1 MHFSAARR
9 IAARSIN
16 IRVAMRGV
24 CWGLVLCL
32 LSTWAWAQA
41 VFPLRPMRIVVPAPP
56 GGGTDILARMVARKL
71 IEAWGRQV
79 IVDNRGG
86 ASGMIGSEI
95 VARAD
100 ADGHTLLISF
110 TSHVTNPTLYP
121 KMPYDTLR
129 DFAGVAVVAIVPS
142 VLLIH
147 ISLPPTTMKEFI
159 AYVKERPGKLTY
171 GSAGS
176 GSAGHLSAVLFTSM
190 TGSSMIHVPYKGSG
204 PALPDLL
211 AGQLNLMF
219 GNMASAVPHVKSGKI
234 RALAVT
240 SARRS
245 AAAPELPTFAE
256 SGLPGYD
263 SSAWFA
269 LFAPSKTPAAVV
281 AKINNEVNQ
290 MMRTSDM
297 KERMLPLGAD
307 AVAMTPAELDKTV
320 RTEIVKWAKV
330 IRESGARSD

>member
-1 MHFSAARR
+1 MA
-9 IAARSIN
+9 
-16 IRVAMRGV
+16 
-24 CWGLVLCL
+24 
-32 LSTWAWAQA
+32 
-41 VFPLRPMRIVVPAPP
+41 
-56 GGGTDILARMVARKL
+56 
-71 IEAWGRQV
+71 
-79 IVDNRGG
+79 
-86 ASGMIGSEI
+86 
-95 VARAD
+95 
-100 ADGHTLLISF
+100 
-110 TSHVTNPTLYP
+110 
-121 KMPYDTLR
+121 YDTLR
-129 DFAGVAVVAIVPS
+129 DFAGVAVAAIVPS

-211 AGQLNLMF
+211 AGQLNLML
-219 GNMASAVPHVKSGKI
+219 GNMASAVPHIKSGKI

-245 AAAPELPTFAE
+245 AAVPELPTFAE

>member
-1 MHFSAARR
+1 
-9 IAARSIN
+9 
-16 IRVAMRGV
+16 
-24 CWGLVLCL
+24 
-32 LSTWAWAQA
+32 
-41 VFPLRPMRIVVPAPP
+41 
-56 GGGTDILARMVARKL
+56 
-71 IEAWGRQV
+71 
-79 IVDNRGG
+79 
-86 ASGMIGSEI
+86 
-95 VARAD
+95 
-100 ADGHTLLISF
+100 
-110 TSHVTNPTLYP
+110 
-121 KMPYDTLR
+121 
-129 DFAGVAVVAIVPS
+129 
-142 VLLIH
+142 
-147 ISLPPTTMKEFI
+147 
-159 AYVKERPGKLTY
+159 
-171 GSAGS
+171 
-176 GSAGHLSAVLFTSM
+176 
-190 TGSSMIHVPYKGSG
+190 
-204 PALPDLL
+204 
-211 AGQLNLMF
+211 MF